1 MSTFQ
6 RAVLSVLALTAGFLA
21 QTNAQA
27 VALTEPVNP
36 APFADTVLSGTTF
49 AARPELGGTVLEDKI
64 TNFSFGGLT
73 GTVQNRVVRETVAGT
88 LDFYWKIDVTGSDVQ
103 GAGVTAFRLGNFGY
117 DNLVDADWRVDGLG
131 TVAPTAARLFNSTGN
146 PDGSVNFLFDDAI
159 TAGSQSRFFFLK
171 TGATAYAETAVFDQ
185 LCGPSGCISGTTA
198 TFAPAVPEPTSY
210 ALLMAGLAVV
220 GAVARRRS
228 VK

>member
-1 MSTFQ
+1 MSIFQ
-6 RAVLSVLALTAGFLA
+6 RTVLSVLALTAGFLA

-36 APFADTVLSGTTF
+36 ASFADTVLSGTTH

-88 LDFYWKIDVTGSDVQ
+88 LDFYWKINVTGSDVQ
-103 GAGVTAFRLGNFGY
+103 DVGITAFRLGSFGY
-117 DNLVDADWRVDGLG
+117 DNLVDADWRIDGLG
-131 TVAPTAARLFNSTGN
+131 TVAPTTARLFSSAGTPG
-146 PDGSVNFLFDDAI
+146 GAVNFLFDDAI
-159 TAGSQSRFFFLK
+159 TAGKQSRFFFLK
-171 TGATAYAETAVFDQ
+171 TSATAYAETAVFDQ
-185 LCGPSGCISGTTA
+185 LCGPSDCISGSTA

-210 ALLMAGLAVV
+210 ALLMGGLAVM